1 METSEVCPA
10 AQEIRPRIGGR
21 GARTGL
27 WLAGPSSRMEGF
39 PTHEVA
45 VLESGEPAG
54 RLILWWLAVVI
65 GCALA
70 ALAVPVPAA
79 VPESPQFTATT
90 IRVRDGDSLLVRAGG
105 RDIEVRLADVDAPE
119 RGQPHAD
126 QARKALIDLLQRREV
141 RVEVLDTDAYRRKV
155 ARVRRLPDGLDINAE
170 VVRTG
175 NAWVYRR
182 YVRDQAL
189 FALEQVARQ
198 QRAGLWAL
206 PESQRVPPWDYRERE
221 RRRSN

>member
-1 METSEVCPA
+1 MAMFATY
-10 AQEIRPRIGGR
+10 G
-21 GARTGL
+21 
-27 WLAGPSSRMEGF
+27 
-39 PTHEVA
+39 VA
-45 VLESGEPAG
+45 VLESGEPAD
-54 RLILWWLAVVI
+54 RLIRWWLAVAI
-65 GCALA
+65 GGALA
-70 ALAVPVPAA
+70 AFGAPVPAA
-79 VPESPQFTATT
+79 VPESLQFTATT

-105 RDIEVRLADVDAPE
+105 KDIEVRLADVDAPE

-141 RVEVLDTDAYRRKV
+141 RVEVLDTDTYRRKV

-189 FALEQVARQ
+189 FVLEQVARQ

-206 PESQRVPPWDYRERE
+206 PEAQRVPPWAYRERE

>member
-1 METSEVCPA
+1 M
-10 AQEIRPRIGGR
+10 IG
-21 GARTGL
+21 
-27 WLAGPSSRMEGF
+27 S
-39 PTHEVA
+39 
-45 VLESGEPAG
+45 
-54 RLILWWLAVVI
+54 
-65 GCALA
+65 ALA
-70 ALAVPVPAA
+70 ALGGPVPAA
-79 VPESPQFTATT
+79 VPENSQFTATT

-182 YVRDQAL
+182 FVRDQAL
-189 FALEQVARQ
+189 IALEQAARQ

-206 PESQRVPPWDYRERE
+206 PEAQRIPPWAYRERE

>member
-1 METSEVCPA
+1 MA
-10 AQEIRPRIGGR
+10 
-21 GARTGL
+21 
-27 WLAGPSSRMEGF
+27 GF
-39 PTHEVA
+39 PTHKVA
-45 VLESGEPAG
+45 VLESGESMG
-54 RLILWWLAVVI
+54 RLIRWWLAVAI
-65 GCALA
+65 GIALVAMSAPAGA
-70 ALAVPVPAA
+70 AL
-79 VPESPQFTATT
+79 PENQQFTARM

-126 QARKALIDLLQRREV
+126 QARNALINLLQRRDV
-141 RVEVLDTDAYRRKV
+141 TVEVVDTDPYRRKV

-182 YVRDQAL
+182 YVRDPAL
-189 FALEQVARQ
+189 STLEQAARNR
-198 QRAGLWAL
+198 RAGLWAL
-206 PESQRVPPWDYRERE
+206 PEEQRIPPWAYRERE